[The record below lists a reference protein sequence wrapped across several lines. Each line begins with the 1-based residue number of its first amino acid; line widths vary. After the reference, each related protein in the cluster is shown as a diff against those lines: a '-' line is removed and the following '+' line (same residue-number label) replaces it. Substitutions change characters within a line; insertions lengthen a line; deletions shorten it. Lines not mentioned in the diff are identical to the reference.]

1 MNTISLLDSVSEII
15 DNRGKTCPTSEQ
27 GIALIAT
34 NCVKSSSLFPTR
46 ERIRFVNQYTYDN
59 WFRGHPRTGDIIFV
73 NKGSPGEVC
82 LVPDNLDFCF
92 AQDMVALRANKE
104 KIYPLYL
111 FAVLRSKR
119 IKDTIR
125 NMCVGTMIPHFKKG
139 DFNKIYLPLPNK
151 QIQEFIGNYYYDCSK
166 KIHLNEKINQTLE
179 EIANTLFKSWFV
191 NFDPVKSKEARVSIG
206 LSKDISDLFT
216 DSYKDSTFGKIPQSW
231 KVSKFGEL
239 LTPKR
244 GKIITKK
251 MITSGEIP
259 VVAGGI
265 NPAYYHSKSNAK
277 SPIVTISASGNAGY
291 VNLFYKDIWA
301 SDCSYINKDVTDF
314 IYFSYSFLKIN
325 QNKIFHLKHG
335 AVQQHINP
343 KDLMGLDIVLPPI
356 SLISKYE
363 QIVTPLHN
371 KISNNLNE
379 INTLSSLRDLLLPKL
394 ISGELKVTDSQKLID
409 EVSV

>member
-1 MNTISLLDSVSEII
+1 MTKNYTVRNFSEVFDINPKTILEKNTEIDFVEMKDIKINSRAVTSKYKKKFKGAGTKFQKGDTLFARITPCLENGKISQYNGNDVAFGSTEFII
-15 DNRGKTCPTSEQ
+15 LRGKKEITTNDFTFYYAKWEKFRKFAIKNMTGTSGRQRVPVQIFDKWKVIVPTIEHQKIISFYLRQLDNKIE
-27 GIALIAT
+27 L
-34 NCVKSSSLFPTR
+34 N
-46 ERIRFVNQYTYDN
+46 ERINQ
-59 WFRGHPRTGDIIFV
+59 
-73 NKGSPGEVC
+73 
-82 LVPDNLDFCF
+82 NL
-92 AQDMVALRANKE
+92 E
-104 KIYPLYL
+104 KI
-111 FAVLRSKR
+111 
-119 IKDTIR
+119 I
-125 NMCVGTMIPHFKKG
+125 
-139 DFNKIYLPLPNK
+139 NK
-151 QIQEFIGNYYYDCSK
+151 
-166 KIHLNEKINQTLE
+166 
-179 EIANTLFKSWFV
+179 LFKSWFI
-191 NFDPVKSKEARVSIG
+191 NFDPVKSKEAGESIG

-216 DSYKDSTFGKIPQSW
+216 DSFNDSIFGKIPQSW
-231 KVSKFGEL
+231 KISKFGEL
-239 LTPKR
+239 LIPKR

-251 MITSGEIP
+251 MITPGEIP

-265 NPAYYHSKSNAK
+265 NAAYYHSKSNAT
-277 SPIVTISASGNAGY
+277 SPVVTISASGNAGY

-314 IYFSYSFLKIN
+314 IYFSYSFLKVN
-325 QNKIFHLKHG
+325 QNKIFHLRHG

-343 KDLMGLDIVLPPI
+343 KDLIGLDIVLPPK

>member
-1 MNTISLLDSVSEII
+1 MTKNYTVRNFSEVFDINPKTILEKNTEIDFVEMKDIKINSRAVTSKYKKKFKGAGTKFQKGDTLFARITPCLENGKISQYNGNDVAFGSTEFII
-15 DNRGKTCPTSEQ
+15 LRGKKEITTNDFTFYYAKWEKFRKFAIKNMTGTSGRQRVPVQIFDKWKVIVPPIEHQ
-27 GIALIAT
+27 KIISFYLRQLDNKIEL
-34 NCVKSSSLFPTR
+34 N
-46 ERIRFVNQYTYDN
+46 ERINQ
-59 WFRGHPRTGDIIFV
+59 
-73 NKGSPGEVC
+73 
-82 LVPDNLDFCF
+82 NL
-92 AQDMVALRANKE
+92 E
-104 KIYPLYL
+104 KI
-111 FAVLRSKR
+111 
-119 IKDTIR
+119 I
-125 NMCVGTMIPHFKKG
+125 
-139 DFNKIYLPLPNK
+139 NK
-151 QIQEFIGNYYYDCSK
+151 
-166 KIHLNEKINQTLE
+166 
-179 EIANTLFKSWFV
+179 LFKSWFI
-191 NFDPVKSKEARVSIG
+191 NFDPVKSKEAGESIG
-206 LSKDISDLFT
+206 LSKEISDLFT
-216 DSYKDSTFGKIPQSW
+216 DSFNDSFFGKIPQSW
-231 KVSKFGEL
+231 KISKFGEL
-239 LTPKR
+239 FIPKR
-244 GKIITKK
+244 GKVITKK
-251 MITSGEIP
+251 MITPGEIP

-265 NPAYYHSKSNAK
+265 NPAYYHSKSNAT
-277 SPIVTISASGNAGY
+277 SPVVTISASGNAGY

-394 ISGELKVTDSQKLID
+394 ISGELKIADSQKLID

>member
-1 MNTISLLDSVSEII
+1 L
-15 DNRGKTCPTSEQ
+15 K
-27 GIALIAT
+27 
-34 NCVKSSSLFPTR
+34 
-46 ERIRFVNQYTYDN
+46 
-59 WFRGHPRTGDIIFV
+59 
-73 NKGSPGEVC
+73 
-82 LVPDNLDFCF
+82 
-92 AQDMVALRANKE
+92 
-104 KIYPLYL
+104 
-111 FAVLRSKR
+111 
-119 IKDTIR
+119 
-125 NMCVGTMIPHFKKG
+125 
-139 DFNKIYLPLPNK
+139 
-151 QIQEFIGNYYYDCSK
+151 
-166 KIHLNEKINQTLE
+166 EKINQTLE

-191 NFDPVKSKEARVSIG
+191 NFDPVKSKEAGVSIG